1 MQSFQIILLPIIL
14 GNLSFCQE
22 DCSLMSWPVALVNF
36 LDCYRLRLS
45 RSADFGFSE
54 AWAAD
59 PSGAGAGS
67 HSSGSGGRVKFLT

>member
-36 LDCYRLRLS
+36 LDCYSL
-45 RSADFGFSE
+45 
-54 AWAAD
+54 
-59 PSGAGAGS
+59 
-67 HSSGSGGRVKFLT
+67 HHKFAFWKYYDIIKNIVIFL